1 MKCRNQRRPLPAEG
15 HIATTEITHHRH
27 AGFCH
32 NLVVIANLHRV
43 RRLADRFMPDGLPM
57 AAYCHD
63 ILRVESFLLHQGQYR
78 ISKQR
83 PQTHIQLAQLGKRQ
97 LLPLADVQD
106 LFF

>member
-1 MKCRNQRRPLPAEG
+1 MPEPAAPPARRGPYRDDGNHP
-15 HIATTEITHHRH
+15 
-27 AGFCH
+27 
-32 NLVVIANLHRV
+32 NLHRV

-57 AAYCHD
+57 ATYCHD

-78 ISKQR
+78 LSKQR

-97 LLPLADVQD
+97 LLSLADVQD